1 MTAAM
6 EPVEINAGAWYLRAL
21 RDDERVTDV
30 PALASLST
38 DVLDGATP
46 AAFVVDAARG
56 WHDGDRLS
64 WAVCVPTT
72 GEMVA
77 LIVLVP
83 DEDAGTARL
92 THATTPAQGAVDA
105 LDAGL
110 AAVGRFSDGALGLRV
125 VE

>member
-1 MTAAM
+1 MD
-6 EPVEINAGAWYLRAL
+6 PVEINAGAWYLRAL

-30 PALASLST
+30 PALSSLVDTS
-38 DVLDGATP
+38 VLDGDAP
-46 AAFVVDAARG
+46 ARAVARAADG
-56 WHDGDRLS
+56 WRDGTRLS

-77 LIVLVP
+77 LVVLVP
-83 DEDAGTARL
+83 DDASGTARL
-92 THATTPAQGAVDA
+92 ITGTTPADGAHDA
-105 LDAGL
+105 LSAGL